1 MQAIQMAERT
11 SPRAAAKQ
19 AFRAFLNLLPVLLGV
34 LLLMSLLAQFLPQL
48 LESGLFGSSPVL
60 DALTGAGVGSI
71 AAGQP
76 VVSYLLGGE
85 LRDGG
90 VSLVGRF

>member
-1 MQAIQMAERT
+1 MTQRIAAPRLRQAAR
-11 SPRAAAKQ
+11 Q
-19 AFRAFLNLLPVLLGV
+19 ALRSLLAMLPLLLGV
-34 LLLMSLLAQFLPQL
+34 LLLMSLLSQFLPRLQ
-48 LESGLFGSSPVL
+48 EMGLFGTSPLL

-85 LRDGG
+85 L
-90 VSLVGRF
+90 